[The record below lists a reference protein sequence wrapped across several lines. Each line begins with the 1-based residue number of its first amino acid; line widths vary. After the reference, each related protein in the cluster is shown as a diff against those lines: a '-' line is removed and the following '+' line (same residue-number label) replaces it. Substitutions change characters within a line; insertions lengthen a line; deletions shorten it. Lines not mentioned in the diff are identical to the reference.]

1 MRIALITDA
10 WPPQVSGA
18 ALALQTVEAGLRQRG
33 HNMEVAH
40 PERFRTFPCPTYP
53 EIRLALRPMPQLVR
67 ILDAFCPEAV
77 HIPVEGPLG
86 LAGRRYCRRRKLA
99 FTTSFMTK
107 FPEYVQE
114 RFRLPASM
122 LYPLFRWFHR
132 PAARVMVSTP
142 SLKKELEERGFRNLV
157 YWSRGVDHE
166 LFRPREKTALDV
178 DRPVAMYMG
187 RVAVEKN
194 VEAFLRLELPGTKV
208 VIGDGPA
215 LEHLR
220 EAYPEALFLGR
231 KTGEDL
237 AVHLAAADVFVFPSL
252 TDTFGIVLLEA
263 MACGLPVAAFP
274 VVGPVD
280 VVEPGRTG
288 WLDWDLQKAVHRA
301 LELNPRDCREHA
313 LRYTW
318 KRSIDQFESHLA
330 RVYRPA

>member
-1 MRIALITDA
+1 MRITFVTDA

-18 ALALQTVEAGLRQRG
+18 ALTLQTVGGGLRKRG
-33 HNMEVAH
+33 HHLEVAH

-53 EIRLALRPMPQLVR
+53 EIRLALRPMPQLFS
-67 ILDAFCPEAV
+67 ILDSFGPEAV

-86 LAGRRYCRRRKLA
+86 LAGRRYCRKRKLA

-107 FPEYVQE
+107 FPEYIQE
-114 RFRLPASM
+114 RFRIPASM

-157 YWSRGVDHE
+157 FWTRGVDHE

-178 DRPVAMYMG
+178 ERPVSMYMG

-194 VEAFLRLELPGTKV
+194 VEAFLRLELSGTKV

-220 EAYPEALFLGR
+220 KAYPDALFLGR

-237 AVHLAAADVFVFPSL
+237 
-252 TDTFGIVLLEA
+252 
-263 MACGLPVAAFP
+263 
-274 VVGPVD
+274 
-280 VVEPGRTG
+280 
-288 WLDWDLQKAVHRA
+288 A

-313 LRYTW
+313 LRFTW
-318 KRSIDQFESHLA
+318 ERSIDQFESHLH
-330 RVYRPA
+330 RVCRLNGPLFKV